1 MTEELSICPE
11 EVNDCVDT
19 KQLPSVLQ
27 MAKNLMEDS
36 TKIVTNA
43 LQGNSTLVSDD
54 IRTQRWS
61 TCQTCEFLLNDRC
74 TKCGCFMKV
83 KVAFQTSKCPEGK
96 W

>member
-1 MTEELSICPE
+1 MTEHLNVCPE

-19 KQLPSVLQ
+19 KQHPGLLE
-27 MAKNLMEDS
+27 MAKNLLEDG

-43 LQGNSTLVSDD
+43 VQGNSTLVSDD
-54 IRTQRWS
+54 VRINRWS
-61 TCQTCEFLLNDRC
+61 TCQTCPFLLNDRC

>member
-1 MTEELSICPE
+1 MTDEMKICPDQ
-11 EVNDCVDT
+11 VTDCVDE
-19 KQLPSVLQ
+19 KQLPSTLQ
-27 MAKNLMEDS
+27 MLKNLMEDS

-43 LQGNSTLVSDD
+43 VQGNSTLVDD
-54 IRTQRWS
+54 GVRGQRWS
-61 TCQTCEFLLNDRC
+61 TCQTCEFLLKDRC